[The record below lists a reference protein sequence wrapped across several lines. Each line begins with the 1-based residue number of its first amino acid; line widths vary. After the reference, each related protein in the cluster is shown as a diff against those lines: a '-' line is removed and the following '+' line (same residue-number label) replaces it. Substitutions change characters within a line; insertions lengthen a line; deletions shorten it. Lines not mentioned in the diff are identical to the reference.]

1 MGLPGVIWRDRLPA
15 VRSVALLLALAV
27 FAPEVGGGQRV
38 EPFSVVEAGIPA
50 LRRAMET
57 RKVTSAQLVQ
67 AYLARIERYNGV
79 LKAAIAVNPGALD
92 QAVAL
97 DRERARGRVR
107 GPLHGIP
114 VAVKDNIQT
123 RGMPTTGGT
132 LAFRGWVAPYE
143 ATLVAH
149 LRAAGAVILAKTTLT
164 ELANWVA
171 EDMPNGYN
179 PVAGFS
185 LNPYDPRVD
194 PRPGLE
200 GRSVLDTGGSSS
212 GVGTAASLWAASVGT
227 ETSGSILSPAT
238 QTGLVGIKPTVGR
251 ISRHGIIP
259 ITADQ
264 DTPGPM
270 GRTVTDAAV
279 LLGAMEGARP
289 DPVDPATGRCP
300 VPPGRDYTR
309 FLKRDALRGA
319 RIGVPRRGF
328 DQPDGSGLIAAMA
341 GALEVMRHL
350 GATIVDPVEIPSM
363 ADPDPDRNLRAWPIC
378 AGASRGRTGD
388 AHCSVVLKYG
398 MQRDFGR
405 WLATLGDRA
414 PLRSL
419 AALRAW
425 NLAHA
430 AEGAMRFG
438 QAELDISD
446 EMDVVRDQD
455 RYEADRARDLA
466 MTTTRGIDAAMRA
479 HRLTAMVFPGARGA
493 DLAAR
498 AGYPTVIVPLTQLR
512 WEQAEEPSSP
522 GLPFPAGFSPRP
534 SPAGVSF
541 TGPAC
546 SEPVLIALAYA
557 FEQATHAR
565 RGPALP

>member
-1 MGLPGVIWRDRLPA
+1 MRRWKSLFSPLLVLLLAPLLPAPGA
-15 VRSVALLLALAV
+15 VRSTPNQL
-27 FAPEVGGGQRV
+27 FEV
-38 EPFSVVEAGIPA
+38 EEAGIPELRQA
-50 LRRAMET
+50 LALGR
-57 RKVTSAQLVQ
+57 VTSVQLVE
-67 AYLARIERYNGV
+67 AYLARIDRDNRL
-79 LKAAIAVNPGALD
+79 LKAAISVNPHARED
-92 QAVAL
+92 AAAL
-97 DRERARGRVR
+97 DRERARGRIR
-107 GPLHGIP
+107 GLLHGIP

-123 RGMPTTGGT
+123 LGMPTTGGA

-179 PVAGFS
+179 PLAGFS
-185 LNPYDPRVD
+185 LNPYDSRVD

-212 GVGTAASLWAASVGT
+212 GVGTAASLWVASVGT
-227 ETSGSILSPAT
+227 ETSGSILSPST

-264 DTPGPM
+264 DTAGPM
-270 GRTVTDAAV
+270 ARTVTDAAFM
-279 LLGAMEGARP
+279 LGAMEGARP
-289 DPVDPATGRCP
+289 DPADPATGRCP

-309 FLKRDALRGA
+309 VLKRDALRGA
-319 RIGVPRRGF
+319 RIGVPRRPYY
-328 DQPDGSGLIAAMA
+328 QPDSSGLTAAMA
-341 GALEVMRHL
+341 GALEVMRKL
-350 GATIVDPVEIPSM
+350 GATIVDPVEIPSVV
-363 ADPDPDRNLRAWPIC
+363 DPDPDRNLRAWPIC

-414 PLRSL
+414 PIRSL

-425 NLAHA
+425 NLGHA

-438 QAELDISD
+438 QAQLDISD
-446 EMDVVRDQD
+446 EMDVVRDRE
-455 RYEADRARDLA
+455 RYEVDRARDLEMA
-466 MTTTRGIDAAMRA
+466 ATRGIDAAVRT
-479 HRLTAMVFPGARGA
+479 HRLTALVFPGARGA

-498 AGYPTVIVPLTQLR
+498 AGYPTVIVPLTLVP
-512 WEQAEEPSSP
+512 WDQAEDRSSP
-522 GLPFPAGFSPRP
+522 GLALPEGFRPRP
-534 SPAGVSF
+534 SPAGISF
-541 TGPAC
+541 TGSAC
-546 SEPVLIALAYA
+546 SEPVLIGLAYA
-557 FEQATHAR
+557 FEQATGGR
-565 RGPALP
+565 RPPVLP